1 MLKDLF
7 SNRLFIGALAFFIL
21 CVGGSLLYHQH
32 AKGQAEKAL
41 AESEAFQQRW
51 QERNAKEKAV
61 AAEVVEDKT
70 DTGGHVH
77 ADGTKHNGEET
88 TQPAEKKL
96 THTEIMQLPLEQ
108 QKQIFNSFYT
118 QHGLKPPPRGYGYLW
133 KEPGIPL
140 LDENGEPIL
149 HKKGEPIV
157 EITMQKAFTP
167 TLEEYKMLEALDA
180 EAGWQK
186 LQGNIS
192 EAEKLRAEHDQLYEK
207 VQRVRPAGGSI
218 YWVAPKSVKER
229 DPQKGRRMLKEKLR
243 AALIEQGY
251 SYLIPIL
258 QERGEL

>member
-1 MLKDLF
+1 MFKNLF

-21 CVGGSLLYHQH
+21 CVGGSLLYMQH
-32 AKGQAEKAL
+32 VKEQTARASAETQDRVKQYNERQNEQPT
-41 AESEAFQQRW
+41 AET
-51 QERNAKEKAV
+51 
-61 AAEVVEDKT
+61 VVS
-70 DTGGHVH
+70 DTSQGGHSH

-118 QHGLKPPPRGYGYLW
+118 QHGLKPPPRGYDYRW

-140 LDENGEPIL
+140 LDENGDPIL
-149 HKKGEPIV
+149 HKRGEPIV

-167 TLEEYKMLEALDA
+167 TLEEYKMLEALDI

-186 LQGNIS
+186 HQGNIA

>member
-21 CVGGSLLYHQH
+21 CVGGSLLYRHHENQ
-32 AKGQAEKAL
+32 KGAAYQKETQDRI
-41 AESEAFQQRW
+41 QQW
-51 QERNAKEKAV
+51 NERQKPIT
-61 AAEVVEDKT
+61 AEVPEG
-70 DTGGHVH
+70 DTLQGGHSH

-108 QKQIFNSFYT
+108 QKQIFASFYT
-118 QHGLKPPPRGYGYLW
+118 QHGLKPPPRGYTYRW

-149 HKKGEPIV
+149 HKRGEPIV
-157 EITMQKAFTP
+157 EITVQKAFTP
-167 TLEEYKMLEALDA
+167 TMEEYKMLQALDA

-186 LQGNIS
+186 HQGNIA

>member
-7 SNRLFIGALAFFIL
+7 RNRLFIGALAIFIF
-21 CVGGSLLYHQH
+21 CVGGSLLYMQH
-32 AKGQAEKAL
+32 ETQKGDKEL
-41 AESEAFQQRW
+41 AET
-51 QERNAKEKAV
+51 QERVAQWKERQNADAAAKAPV
-61 AAEVVEDKT
+61 G
-70 DTGGHVH
+70 DTSQGGHSH
-77 ADGTKHNGEET
+77 ADGTWHNGEET
-88 TQPAEKKL
+88 EQSAEEKL
-96 THTEIMQLPLEQ
+96 THTEITQLPIKQ

-167 TLEEYKMLEALDA
+167 TLEEYKMLQALDV

-186 LQGNIS
+186 LQGNIA
-192 EAEKLRAEHDQLYEK
+192 EAKKLRAEHDQLYEK
-207 VQRVRPAGGSI
+207 VQRVRPSGGSVL
-218 YWVAPKSVKER
+218 WVAPKSVKES
-229 DPQKGRRMLKEKLR
+229 DPQKGKRMLKEKLR

-258 QERGEL
+258 KERGEL